1 MLPPHLHST
10 LPFLLAASLT
20 TTPHPSP
27 TQTPSIVYCD
37 TPQSSPHLPPT
48 TYSACTLAI
57 KRIPLSDAG
66 LKPITFSRHPSTG
79 FQVPHTWAAGNC
91 AIEIDVLGE
100 EVVVTS
106 SFAAVF
112 IMAFEVAVGC
122 VIQEPHLGGWGAVG
136 EGEGLGVRVFGVG
149 DEGGRMGSFKDG

>member
-1 MLPPHLHST
+1 M
-10 LPFLLAASLT
+10 
-20 TTPHPSP
+20 
-27 TQTPSIVYCD
+27 
-37 TPQSSPHLPPT
+37 
-48 TYSACTLAI
+48 
-57 KRIPLSDAG
+57 
-66 LKPITFSRHPSTG
+66 
-79 FQVPHTWAAGNC
+79 
-91 AIEIDVLGE
+91 LGE

-136 EGEGLGVRVFGVG
+136 EGLGLGVRVFGVG